1 MFGVLEIVTRLNDKS
16 NLHARFLVILKNKI
30 KKIKIKF
37 VILSSLIPYVF
48 FKRYVSLHFDTLVF
62 IFFIY

>member
-1 MFGVLEIVTRLNDKS
+1 MKFILILANFYYLHIACYDMFGVLEIVTRLNDKS

-37 VILSSLIPYVF
+37 VIQS
-48 FKRYVSLHFDTLVF
+48 K
-62 IFFIY
+62 

>member
-37 VILSSLIPYVF
+37 VIQS
-48 FKRYVSLHFDTLVF
+48 K
-62 IFFIY
+62 